1 MRIGII
7 GAGPAGTV
15 CALSLLRAERRLGPE
30 HEVLLFDGKSF
41 LQCGPM
47 GCNMCAGVISESLL
61 DRLAELGAK
70 APPTLIQRRLTGHYF
85 QTRAG
90 GIHLAGHPESPLC
103 TVFRGV
109 GPQDALPDIDH
120 SFDQFLLQSAMAAG
134 AVHHTANVA
143 EVVLPARPG
152 GAFRLHT
159 HGVRA
164 NTHGVRAN
172 THGVRERIAG
182 GEVHEVDV
190 VVGAFGVNSALARR
204 FERLG
209 FGYRRPATFHV
220 CQADLPLDAGFLD
233 RTYGGEIKILS
244 LGLPKI
250 RFGALTPK
258 REHVTVTIIGQHLRR
273 GDLERFLLHPQV
285 RRHFPRN
292 WRLPRSYCH
301 CHPLLPVTAA
311 RNPVTDRLLV
321 IGDAHVSRYLKGGI
335 ESAFFT
341 GSLAARMILAGRLT
355 REELVQGYVG
365 PCRARYVRDNAYGR
379 LLFRCNDVISHVPL
393 VTAAGLQLLERE
405 QRLPDWQDRP
415 HARILWRIFTG
426 EAPYRTIAREAL
438 SPASALTAAA
448 ALCRTVAGLVRP
460 AGEER

>member
-15 CALSLLRAERRLGPE
+15 CALSLLRGAQRSGRA

-41 LQCGPM
+41 LQCGPI

-103 TVFRGV
+103 TVFRGM

-143 EVVLPARPG
+143 EVVLPARPEA
-152 GAFRLHT
+152 AFRLHT
-159 HGVRA
+159 HGGRGR
-164 NTHGVRAN
+164 THGD
-172 THGVRERIAG
+172 
-182 GEVHEVDV
+182 EVHEVDV

-220 CQADLPLDAGFLD
+220 CQADLPLDAAFLD

-244 LGLPKI
+244 LGLPSI

-285 RRHFPRN
+285 RRHFPKN
-292 WRLPRSYCH
+292 WHLPRSYCH

-341 GSLAARMILAGRLT
+341 GSLAARMISAGRLT

-365 PCRARYVRDNAYGR
+365 PCRARYVRDNCYGR
-379 LLFRCNDVISHVPL
+379 LLFRCNDVISRVPL

-405 QRLPDWQDRP
+405 QRLPDWRDRP

-438 SPASALTAAA
+438 SATSALTAAS

-460 AGEER
+460 GDER